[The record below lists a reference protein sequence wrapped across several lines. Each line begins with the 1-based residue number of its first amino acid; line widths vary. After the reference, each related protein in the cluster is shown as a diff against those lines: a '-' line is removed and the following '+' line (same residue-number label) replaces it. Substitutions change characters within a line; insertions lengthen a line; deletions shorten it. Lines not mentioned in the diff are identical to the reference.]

1 MDFDLREIPF
11 SRRGSWLALSPVIA
25 YDVVADDVH
34 LVTHQTRQVGVLALR
49 PSEPAEVIG
58 TPEVLRWEST
68 GGRAEA
74 VFEAPD
80 AVRLRGRGLG
90 FTVDKDDDVHLFV
103 DPTDLSA
110 VFASHASGRRYR
122 VTVLR
127 VESTVTDRAVVL
139 AGDWEVVIEEFG
151 TARPPY
157 GVKNEF
163 DQVVAGVRAEF
174 GEFLERVAGWRTAE
188 YPAAE
193 AAAYVLWA
201 SIVRADGFV
210 TREAALMS
218 KHWMDKVWSWDH
230 AFNALA
236 LAPGEPEL
244 ALDQFLMPFDHQE
257 ASGALPDV
265 VGHSGIVYNFVKPP
279 IHGWAWRKL
288 SGGADPE
295 VYERLA
301 AWTKFWLERRRVPG
315 HPLPHY
321 QHGFDSGWDNATIF
335 DHEPVIESPDLATV
349 LVLQLEALG
358 TMATELGR
366 PDDAAYWRTTAD
378 DIVAALLTDLYD
390 GEGFVARG
398 ALSRT
403 PSKTTSLVTAL
414 PIMIGSRLPKEV
426 VEQLVAKVRRHLTD
440 WGLASEEPDSPDYA
454 ADGYWRGPIWA
465 PPTVLL
471 DDGLR
476 SVGQVDLADEVS
488 TRFRRLCEE
497 SGFAENFDALTGEG
511 LRDRAYT
518 WTASAYLLLAR
529 EDAVR

>member
-1 MDFDLREIPF
+1 
-11 SRRGSWLALSPVIA
+11 
-25 YDVVADDVH
+25 
-34 LVTHQTRQVGVLALR
+34 
-49 PSEPAEVIG
+49 
-58 TPEVLRWEST
+58 
-68 GGRAEA
+68 
-74 VFEAPD
+74 
-80 AVRLRGRGLG
+80 
-90 FTVDKDDDVHLFV
+90 
-103 DPTDLSA
+103 
-110 VFASHASGRRYR
+110 
-122 VTVLR
+122 
-127 VESTVTDRAVVL
+127 
-139 AGDWEVVIEEFG
+139 
-151 TARPPY
+151 
-157 GVKNEF
+157 
-163 DQVVAGVRAEF
+163 
-174 GEFLERVAGWRTAE
+174 
-188 YPAAE
+188 
-193 AAAYVLWA
+193 
-201 SIVRADGFV
+201 
-210 TREAALMS
+210 
-218 KHWMDKVWSWDH
+218 
-230 AFNALA
+230 
-236 LAPGEPEL
+236 
-244 ALDQFLMPFDHQE
+244 
-257 ASGALPDV
+257 
-265 VGHSGIVYNFVKPP
+265 
-279 IHGWAWRKL
+279 
-288 SGGADPE
+288 
-295 VYERLA
+295 
-301 AWTKFWLERRRVPG
+301 
-315 HPLPHY
+315 
-321 QHGFDSGWDNATIF
+321 
-335 DHEPVIESPDLATV
+335 VIESPDLATV

-488 TRFRRLCEE
+488 TRFRRLCEQ